1 MIDYY
6 QLVEPKKSRTF
17 AAEKNHVKHGPM
29 IQHFEHLNED
39 QRRMMYEAVPRV
51 ALLIAGADGSIDL
64 KEIQWAEKLTEI
76 RSYAFDEVMQP
87 YYAAVHRQ
95 FKEVF
100 HTMIDEYPDETEA
113 RKSRL
118 REELSHLNPI
128 LGTIDPVFARHFYHS
143 LLSFARHVAEA
154 SGGFLRFGTIS
165 KEEQDLIELPMIQKP
180 A

>member
-1 MIDYY
+1 
-6 QLVEPKKSRTF
+6 
-17 AAEKNHVKHGPM
+17 M
-29 IQHFEHLNED
+29 IQHFEHLSED
-39 QRRMMYEAVPRV
+39 QRRMMYESVPRV

-87 YYAAVHRQ
+87 FYAAVHRQ

-100 HTMIDEYPDETEA
+100 HNMIEEYPDDTEA
-113 RKSRL
+113 RTEKL
-118 REELSHLNPI
+118 REELSQLNQLI
-128 LGTIDPVFARHFYHS
+128 GNIDPVFARHYYHS
-143 LLSFARHVAEA
+143 LVSFARHVAEA